1 MARLGLDDRVSLVG
15 FVDDVT
21 KQQLLGRAWA
31 LAMPSSNEGWG
42 LCAVEAVSATL
53 GYPSRVAR
61 PVTMEV

>member
-1 MARLGLDDRVSLVG
+1 MDQFEPEL
-15 FVDDVT
+15 
-21 KQQLLGRAWA
+21 
-31 LAMPSSNEGWG
+31 